1 MTTTTPG
8 VSGTSRQTSPQQ
20 PTAPGQ
26 DPAPDTEAAPPE
38 MSGLTRRL
46 ATLDRLVELGEGRVD
61 QELMD
66 DAAALLGRAG
76 DRLRLSGDH
85 TIVALAGGTGSGK
98 SSLFNA
104 VCGLE
109 LSPTGLRRPMT
120 SSAHA
125 CVWGLDGAG
134 PLLDWLEIEKRHRY
148 ARASA
153 LDQTDGA
160 EGAGS
165 LQGLILLDLP
175 DHDSVRSEQV
185 AEVDRYVG
193 VADLLIWV
201 LDPQKYA
208 DFAVHRRYLEP
219 LAGHDGI
226 SLIVLNQV
234 DRLAPEEIDEC
245 VKDLRRLLEAEGLR
259 APRILTSSAKSG
271 AGIEDFRDVIAD
283 TVAARRAR
291 TRRLIADMDRL
302 IQRFEGAFGSVE
314 PPTAVDDKRAAALVE
329 ALVDAAGISAVAE
342 AMESAYAL
350 RALDYV
356 GWPLARLVARLRSD
370 PLRRMRL
377 GELRDEL
384 RAAFTTPVN
393 AQQAHVDNALQDV
406 TEDVVRDL
414 PPSWRRSVREAG
426 RSHAEALPETLG
438 AALRA
443 VVPSFNQVPGWWWAV
458 RIWQY
463 LLLVVA
469 AISVVW
475 LGAIAAF
482 AGLKLAHAPT
492 RLLGEAGVAPYA
504 ALVLV
509 CVLGLGLLT
518 ALAARNTIALT
529 SVKHSERMEQQM
541 REGVASAAREL
552 VIAPVEQ
559 ELAVYARF
567 RDQAGHAIRDV
578 AP

>member
-8 VSGTSRQTSPQQ
+8 VSGTSQETEPAQTEQATPAPE
-20 PTAPGQ
+20 PTAPPS
-26 DPAPDTEAAPPE
+26 DA
-38 MSGLTRRL
+38 SGLTHRL
-46 ATLDRLVELGEGRVD
+46 ATLDRLVELGDGRVD
-61 QELMD
+61 QALMD
-66 DAAALLGRAG
+66 DAAELLGRAG
-76 DRLRLSGDH
+76 QRLRLSGDH

-134 PLLDWLEIEKRHRY
+134 PLLDWLEIDKRHRY

-153 LDQTDGA
+153 LDQKTGGDG
-160 EGAGS
+160 GS
-165 LQGLILLDLP
+165 LEGLILLDLP
-175 DHDSVRSEQV
+175 DHDSIRSEQV
-185 AEVDRYVG
+185 AEVDKYVG

-219 LAGHDGI
+219 LAGHDGV

-259 APRILTSSAKSG
+259 APRILTTSAKSG
-271 AGIEDFRDVIAD
+271 AGIDDFREVIAD

-291 TRRLIADMDRL
+291 TQRLVADLDRL
-302 IQRFEGAFGSVE
+302 IQRFEGAFGDIE
-314 PPTAVDDKRAAALVE
+314 PPTTVDAKRTAGLVE
-329 ALVDAAGISAVAE
+329 ALVDAAGIPAVAE
-342 AMESAYAL
+342 AMESAYGL

-356 GWPLARLVARLRSD
+356 GWPLTRLAARLRSD

-384 RAAFTTPVN
+384 RSAFTAPVN
-393 AQQAHVDNALQDV
+393 AQQAHIDNALQDV
-406 TEDVVRDL
+406 AEDVVRDL
-414 PPSWRRSVREAG
+414 PPSWRKSVREAG
-426 RSHAEALPETLG
+426 RSNAEALPEALG
-438 AALRA
+438 TSLRD
-443 VVPSFNQVPGWWWAV
+443 VVPAFNQVPAWWWAV

-469 AISVVW
+469 AVSLVW
-475 LGAIAAF
+475 LGAIGAF

-492 RLLGEAGVAPYA
+492 RLLGEAGVAPYV
-504 ALVLV
+504 ALVFA
-509 CVLGLGLLT
+509 CVLGLGALT
-518 ALAARNTIALT
+518 ALAARNMISLT
-529 SVKHSERMEQQM
+529 AVKHSERMEQQM
-541 REGVASAAREL
+541 REGVTTAAREL
-552 VIAPVEQ
+552 VIEPIEQ

-567 RDQAGHAIRDV
+567 RDEAGHAIRDV

>member
-1 MTTTTPG
+1 MTTTTPD
-8 VSGTSRQTSPQQ
+8 VSGMSEETEPERTEQGPV
-20 PTAPGQ
+20 PE
-26 DPAPDTEAAPPE
+26 PAAAPVDA
-38 MSGLTRRL
+38 SGLTQRL
-46 ATLDRLVELGEGRVD
+46 ATLDRLVELGDGRVD

-66 DAAALLGRAG
+66 DAVELLGRAG
-76 DRLRLSGDH
+76 QRLRLSGDH

-109 LSPTGLRRPMT
+109 LSPTGMRRPMT

-134 PLLDWLEIEKRHRY
+134 PLLDWLEIDKRHRY

-153 LDQTDGA
+153 LDHTSGG
-160 EGAGS
+160 ESAGS

-175 DHDSVRSEQV
+175 DHDSIRSEQV

-219 LAGHDGI
+219 LSGHDGV

-259 APRILTSSAKSG
+259 APHILTTSAKSG
-271 AGIEDFRDVIAD
+271 AGIDDFRGVIAD
-283 TVAARRAR
+283 TVAARGAR
-291 TRRLIADMDRL
+291 TQRLVADLDRL
-302 IQRFEGAFGSVE
+302 IQRFEGIYGDVE
-314 PPTAVDDKRAAALVE
+314 PPTTVDDRRAAALVE
-329 ALVDAAGISAVAE
+329 ALVDAAGIPAVAE
-342 AMESAYAL
+342 AMESAYEL
-350 RALDYV
+350 RAHDYV
-356 GWPLARLVARLRSD
+356 GWPLARLTARLRSD

-377 GELRDEL
+377 VELRDEL
-384 RAAFTTPVN
+384 RAAFTAPVN

-406 TEDVVRDL
+406 TEDVVRNL
-414 PPSWRRSVREAG
+414 PTSWRRSVREAG
-426 RSHAEALPETLG
+426 RSNAEAVPEALG
-438 AALRA
+438 TSLRD
-443 VVPSFNQVPGWWWAV
+443 VVPSFNQVPAWWWAV

-463 LLLVVA
+463 LLLAVA
-469 AISVVW
+469 AVSLVW

-482 AGLKLAHAPT
+482 AGLKVAHSPT
-492 RLLGEAGVAPYA
+492 RLIGEAGVAPYV
-504 ALVLV
+504 ALVFV

-518 ALAARNTIALT
+518 ALAARNMIALT

-541 REGVASAAREL
+541 RDGVTAAAREL
-552 VIAPVEQ
+552 VIEPIER

-567 RDQAGHAIRDV
+567 RDEAGHALRDI

>member
-8 VSGTSRQTSPQQ
+8 VSGTSEKTPSQQTA
-20 PTAPGQ
+20 APGHG
-26 DPAPDTEAAPPE
+26 PAPDPAAAPSDV
-38 MSGLTRRL
+38 SGLTRRL

-134 PLLDWLEIEKRHRY
+134 PLLDWLEIDKRHRY

-153 LDQTDGA
+153 LDQTNG
-160 EGAGS
+160 EERAGS

-175 DHDSVRSEQV
+175 DHDSIRSEQV

-219 LAGHDGI
+219 LAGHDGV
-226 SLIVLNQV
+226 SLIVLNQI

-259 APRILTSSAKSG
+259 NPRILTTSAKSG
-271 AGIEDFRDVIAD
+271 AGVEDFRDVIAD

-291 TRRLIADMDRL
+291 TQRLIADMDRL
-302 IQRFEGAFGSVE
+302 IQRFEGAFGAVE
-314 PPTAVDDKRAAALVE
+314 PPSTIDDKRAAALVE
-329 ALVDAAGISAVAE
+329 ALVDAAGIPAVAE
-342 AMESAYAL
+342 AMESAYQL

-356 GWPLARLVARLRSD
+356 GWPLTRLAARLRSD

-377 GELRDEL
+377 VELRDEL

-414 PPSWRRSVREAG
+414 PPTWRRSVREAG
-426 RSHAEALPETLG
+426 RSNADALPETLG
-438 AALRA
+438 ASLRT
-443 VVPSFNQVPGWWWAV
+443 VVPSFNQVPGSWWAV

-469 AISVVW
+469 ALSVVW
-475 LGAIAAF
+475 LVAIAAF
-482 AGLKLAHAPT
+482 AGLRLGHAPV
-492 RLLGEAGVAPYA
+492 RLLGEGGLAPYV

-518 ALAARNTIALT
+518 ALAARNMIALT
-529 SVKHSERMEQQM
+529 SVKHSDRMEQQM
-541 REGVASAAREL
+541 REGVAAAAREL

-567 RDQAGHAIRDV
+567 RDEAGHAIRDV

>member
-8 VSGTSRQTSPQQ
+8 VSGTSQETEPEQTEQA
-20 PTAPGQ
+20 T
-26 DPAPDTEAAPPE
+26 PAPEPAAPPSDA
-38 MSGLTRRL
+38 SGLTHRL
-46 ATLDRLVELGEGRVD
+46 ATLDRLVELGDGRVD
-61 QELMD
+61 QALMD
-66 DAAALLGRAG
+66 DAAELLGRAG
-76 DRLRLSGDH
+76 QRLRLSGDH

-120 SSAHA
+120 SAAHA

-134 PLLDWLEIEKRHRY
+134 PLLDWLEIDKRHRY

-153 LDQTDGA
+153 LDQTTGD
-160 EGAGS
+160 GAGS
-165 LQGLILLDLP
+165 LEGLILLDLP
-175 DHDSVRSEQV
+175 DHDSIRSEQV

-193 VADLLIWV
+193 IADLLIWV

-219 LAGHDGI
+219 LAGHDGV

-259 APRILTSSAKSG
+259 DPRILTTSAKSD
-271 AGIEDFRDVIAD
+271 AGIDDFREVVAD

-291 TRRLIADMDRL
+291 TERLIADLDRL
-302 IQRFEGAFGSVE
+302 IQRFEGAFGDIE
-314 PPTAVDDKRAAALVE
+314 PPTTVDAKRTAALVE
-329 ALVDAAGISAVAE
+329 ALVDAAGIPAVAE
-342 AMESAYAL
+342 AMESAYEL

-356 GWPLARLVARLRSD
+356 GWPLARLAARLRSD

-377 GELRDEL
+377 VELRDEL
-384 RAAFTTPVN
+384 RSAFTTPVN

-406 TEDVVRDL
+406 AEDVVRDL
-414 PPSWRRSVREAG
+414 PASWRRSVREAG
-426 RSHAEALPETLG
+426 RSNAEELPEALGTS
-438 AALRA
+438 LRD
-443 VVPSFNQVPGWWWAV
+443 VVPAFNQVPAWWWAV
-458 RIWQY
+458 RVWQY

-469 AISVVW
+469 AVGLVW
-475 LGAIAAF
+475 LGAIGAF

-492 RLLGEAGVAPYA
+492 RLLGEADVAPYVG
-504 ALVLV
+504 LVFV
-509 CVLGLGLLT
+509 CVLGLGALT
-518 ALAARNTIALT
+518 ALAARNMIAMT

-541 REGVASAAREL
+541 REGVVTAAREL
-552 VIAPVEQ
+552 VIGPIEQ

-567 RDQAGHAIRDV
+567 RDEAGHAIRDV

>member
-8 VSGTSRQTSPQQ
+8 VSGTSQETEPEQTEQA
-20 PTAPGQ
+20 T
-26 DPAPDTEAAPPE
+26 PAPEPAAPPSDA
-38 MSGLTRRL
+38 SGLTPRL
-46 ATLDRLVELGEGRVD
+46 ATLDRLVELGDGRVD
-61 QELMD
+61 QALMD
-66 DAAALLGRAG
+66 DAAELLGRAG
-76 DRLRLSGDH
+76 QRLRLSGDH

-120 SSAHA
+120 AAAHA

-134 PLLDWLEIEKRHRY
+134 PLLDWLEIDKRHRY

-153 LDQTDGA
+153 LDQTTGG
-160 EGAGS
+160 GAGS
-165 LQGLILLDLP
+165 LEGLILLDLP
-175 DHDSVRSEQV
+175 DHDSIRSEQV

-219 LAGHDGI
+219 LAGHDGV

-259 APRILTSSAKSG
+259 DPRILTTSAKSG
-271 AGIEDFRDVIAD
+271 AGIDDFREVVAD

-291 TRRLIADMDRL
+291 TQRLVADLDRL
-302 IQRFEGAFGSVE
+302 IQRFEGAFGDME
-314 PPTAVDDKRAAALVE
+314 PPTTVDAKRTAALVE
-329 ALVDAAGISAVAE
+329 ALVDAAGIPAVAE
-342 AMESAYAL
+342 AMESAYEL

-356 GWPLARLVARLRSD
+356 GWPLARLAARLRSD

-377 GELRDEL
+377 VELRDEL
-384 RAAFTTPVN
+384 RSAFTTPVN

-406 TEDVVRDL
+406 AEDVVRDL
-414 PPSWRRSVREAG
+414 PSSWRRSVREAG
-426 RSHAEALPETLG
+426 RSNAEALPEALG
-438 AALRA
+438 TSLRD
-443 VVPSFNQVPGWWWAV
+443 VVPSFNQVPAWWWAV
-458 RIWQY
+458 RVWQY

-469 AISVVW
+469 AVGLVW
-475 LGAIAAF
+475 LGAIGAF

-492 RLLGEAGVAPYA
+492 RLLGEADVAPYVG
-504 ALVLV
+504 LVFV
-509 CVLGLGLLT
+509 CVLGLGALT
-518 ALAARNTIALT
+518 ALAARNMIAMT

-541 REGVASAAREL
+541 REGVGTAARDL
-552 VIAPVEQ
+552 VIAPIEQ

-567 RDQAGHAIRDV
+567 RDEAGHAIRDV

>member
-8 VSGTSRQTSPQQ
+8 VSGTSQETSPGQ
-20 PTAPGQ
+20 TAVPAQHSGP
-26 DPAPDTEAAPPE
+26 DPAAPSDL
-38 MSGLTRRL
+38 SGLTQRL
-46 ATLDRLVELGEGRVD
+46 ATLDRLVELGEDRVD
-61 QELMD
+61 QKLMD
-66 DAAALLGRAG
+66 DATELLGRAG

-134 PLLDWLEIEKRHRY
+134 PLLDWLDIDKRHRY

-153 LDQTDGA
+153 LDQTSG
-160 EGAGS
+160 EKGAGS

-175 DHDSVRSEQV
+175 DHDSIRSEQI

-219 LAGHDGI
+219 LAGHDGV

-259 APRILTSSAKSG
+259 DPRILTTSAKSG
-271 AGIEDFRDVIAD
+271 AGIDDFRGVVAD

-291 TRRLIADMDRL
+291 TQRLVADLDRL
-302 IQRFEGAFGSVE
+302 IQRFEGAYGTVE
-314 PPTAVDDKRAAALVE
+314 PSTTIDGKRTAALVE
-329 ALVDAAGISAVAE
+329 ALVDAAGIPAVAE
-342 AMESAYAL
+342 AMESAYEL

-356 GWPLARLVARLRSD
+356 GWPPSRAVARLRSD

-384 RAAFTTPVN
+384 RSAFTTPVN

-406 TEDVVRDL
+406 AEDVVRDL
-414 PPSWRRSVREAG
+414 PPFWRRSIREAG
-426 RSHAEALPETLG
+426 RAHAEALPEALG
-438 AALRA
+438 TSLRD

-463 LLLVVA
+463 LLLVIA
-469 AISVVW
+469 ALSLVW
-475 LGAIAAF
+475 LGTIAVF
-482 AGLKLAHAPT
+482 TGLKVAHAPT
-492 RLLGEAGVAPYA
+492 RFLGEADVAPYV
-504 ALVLV
+504 ALMFV

-518 ALAARNTIALT
+518 AIAARNIIALT

-541 REGVASAAREL
+541 REGVAAAAREL
-552 VIAPVEQ
+552 VIAPVEE

-567 RDQAGHAIRDV
+567 RDEAAHAIRDV
-578 AP
+578 SP

>member
-8 VSGTSRQTSPQQ
+8 VSGTSQETSPAQ
-20 PTAPGQ
+20 TAAPAQHSGP
-26 DPAPDTEAAPPE
+26 DPAVPSDV
-38 MSGLTRRL
+38 SGLTHRL

-66 DAAALLGRAG
+66 DATELLGRAG

-109 LSPTGLRRPMT
+109 LSPTGLRRPTT

-134 PLLDWLEIEKRHRY
+134 PLLDWLDIDKRHRY

-153 LDQTDGA
+153 LDQTNE
-160 EGAGS
+160 EGTGS

-175 DHDSVRSEQV
+175 DHDSIRSEQI

-219 LAGHDGI
+219 LAGHDGV

-259 APRILTSSAKSG
+259 SPRILTTSAKSG
-271 AGIEDFRDVIAD
+271 AGIDDFRGVIAD

-291 TRRLIADMDRL
+291 TQRLVADLDRL
-302 IQRFEGAFGSVE
+302 IQRFQGAYGAVE
-314 PPTAVDDKRAAALVE
+314 PSTTVDGKRTAGLVE
-329 ALVDAAGISAVAE
+329 ALVDAAGIPAVAE
-342 AMESAYAL
+342 AMESAYVL

-356 GWPLARLVARLRSD
+356 GWPLSRAVARLRSD

-377 GELRDEL
+377 VEIRDEL
-384 RAAFTTPVN
+384 RSAFTTPVN

-414 PPSWRRSVREAG
+414 PPFWRRSVREAG
-426 RSHAEALPETLG
+426 RSNAEALPEALG
-438 AALRA
+438 ASLRG
-443 VVPSFNQVPGWWWAV
+443 VVPSFNQVPASWWAV
-458 RIWQY
+458 RMWQY

-469 AISVVW
+469 ALSIVW

-482 AGLKLAHAPT
+482 AGLRIAHAPT
-492 RLLGEAGVAPYA
+492 RLLGEADVAPYV
-504 ALVLV
+504 ALVFV

-518 ALAARNTIALT
+518 ALAARNIIALT

-541 REGVASAAREL
+541 REGVAAAAREL
-552 VIAPVEQ
+552 VIAPVEE
-559 ELAVYARF
+559 ELTVYARF
-567 RDQAGHAIRDV
+567 RDEAGHAIRDV
-578 AP
+578 SP